1 MTAVSVSRI
10 DIGSLGHGQDLGR
23 GGQGRV
29 TAVSGTLIDGR
40 WTAVLKIYSR
50 DVARALNTDAL
61 EMVIGF
67 PGTIQADDRRW
78 LFENTAWPAVIAEDQ
93 GNVRG
98 FLMRVVPASYY
109 FDFRTQTQG
118 AVQKLADVA
127 FLLNSDR
134 YVSSSGLSVIDHD
147 RLALLENLAAGLAR
161 LHRLGVVVGD
171 LSPKNL
177 LFSLKPAP
185 SCFLIDCDAM
195 LVRGRTVLPQVQT
208 PDWEV
213 PAGEPT
219 ATSATDAYKFGLLA
233 IRLFARDQSS
243 HDQLALAMVSAE
255 LGRLAAAS
263 QHKDPSRRPDPE
275 TWVSVLAAARQ
286 ALPRGKAPA
295 APAAPWRRPPIPVAP
310 VSPATGQARPYSPP
324 APNRP
329 KRASRHTAAKILG
342 TAAAAVLVAIVTAVG
357 LHAGHPASPSA
368 GTPAFAGQTSSSGQA
383 AQLNNLLD
391 SSTASRKSL
400 IAAVQNVDDC
410 TNLTGA
416 VSALSAVAGQRAG
429 EYAQAAT
436 LSTGDLRN
444 GSALKSDLIS
454 ALRYSV
460 LADQDFLSWA
470 REELAVNCGS
480 SVSATDSYNAGVSA
494 SADAVTAKNEFVSLW
509 NPIAR
514 TQGYPARSQ
523 DSM

>member
-1 MTAVSVSRI
+1 VTAVSVSRI
-10 DIGSLGHGQDLGR
+10 DISCLGHGQDLGR
-23 GGQGRV
+23 GGQGQV
-29 TAVSGTLIDGR
+29 TAVSGALIDGR
-40 WTAVLKIYSR
+40 WAAVLKTYSR
-50 DVARALNTDAL
+50 DVARALDTNAL
-61 EMVIGF
+61 EMVVGF
-67 PGTIQADDRRW
+67 PGTIQADDRHW
-78 LFENTAWPAVIAEDQ
+78 LLENTAWPAVIAEDQ

-98 FLMRVVPASYY
+98 FLMRVVPTPYY
-109 FDFRTQTQG
+109 FNFRTQTQG
-118 AVQKLADVA
+118 AVQKLADAA

-134 YVSSSGLSVIDHD
+134 YVSSSGLSVSDHD
-147 RLALLENLAAGLAR
+147 RLALLENLAAALSR

-177 LFSLKPAP
+177 LFSLTPSP

-213 PAGEPT
+213 PVGEPT

-243 HDQLALAMVSAE
+243 HDQMALAMVSAE

-263 QHKDPSRRPDPE
+263 QHQDPSRRPAPE

-286 ALPRGKAPA
+286 ALPQGKAPA
-295 APAAPWRRPPIPVAP
+295 APATPWRRPSVLAAP
-310 VSPATGQARPYSPP
+310 VPAATGPARTYPP
-324 APNRP
+324 PVPNRP
-329 KRASRHTAAKILG
+329 KRGSRHAAAKILG
-342 TAAAAVLVAIVTAVG
+342 TAAAVALVALVTVVG

-383 AQLNNLLD
+383 AQVNNLLN
-391 SSTASRKSL
+391 SSAASRKSL

-410 TNLTGA
+410 TNVTSA
-416 VSALSAVAGQRAG
+416 VSALSGVTGQRED
-429 EYAQAAT
+429 EYTQAAA

-444 GSALKSDLIS
+444 GSALKSDLVS
-454 ALRYSV
+454 AMRYSF

-480 SVSATDSYNAGVSA
+480 SVSATNSYSAGVSA

-523 DSM
+523 DGI